1 MSFIYHVNVIQ
12 NSVCLKNL
20 TEAIEGKASPHYEMN
35 MEHGQNERL
44 DSDSGIAGTLKPEY
58 WEGKE
63 DEDEWC
69 SEIFTIIYLHL
80 PTFTNH
86 DTWIETWRWRILQH
100 LHQSYLDHH
109 DSQNLSETESPRRL
123 NKKVAPLIRYKQL
136 PHTN

>member
-1 MSFIYHVNVIQ
+1 MASDLRSLLHSELSEPKCLSQNVIQ

-86 DTWIETWRWRILQH
+86 ET
-100 LHQSYLDHH
+100 
-109 DSQNLSETESPRRL
+109 
-123 NKKVAPLIRYKQL
+123 
-136 PHTN
+136 